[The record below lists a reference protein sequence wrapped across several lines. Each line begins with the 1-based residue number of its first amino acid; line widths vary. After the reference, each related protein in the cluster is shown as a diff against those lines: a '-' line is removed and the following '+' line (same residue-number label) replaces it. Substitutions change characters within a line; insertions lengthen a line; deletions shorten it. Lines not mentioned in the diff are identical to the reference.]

1 MFLNVCMYVFQTE
14 CLQLDCIVGRT
25 MLLEEPRLS
34 HVVTCSFY
42 LFCTCLP
49 SSSDDSASCGKPSH
63 CPVTCSH
70 DTIELLSDGLCC
82 VITCP
87 PEDRGLCLPD
97 LGCGCSF
104 WPNSCLG
111 ECSWN
116 EWGGSACRWP
126 PVQGWATPAVYS
138 YLCMVRQACGCFL
151 NCCVVVPSLGSAHWS
166 RMKGNGSTCFCLKNA
181 NFFLKC
187 VL

>member
-1 MFLNVCMYVFQTE
+1 MLTCPWPEPSACWLDGSLDSVHCSFAYQCWMFLNVCMYVFQTE

-70 DTIELLSDGLCC
+70 DTLELLSDGLCC

-116 EWGGSACRWP
+116 E
-126 PVQGWATPAVYS
+126 
-138 YLCMVRQACGCFL
+138 
-151 NCCVVVPSLGSAHWS
+151 
-166 RMKGNGSTCFCLKNA
+166 
-181 NFFLKC
+181 
-187 VL
+187 

>member
-1 MFLNVCMYVFQTE
+1 MFACMCSKLNVYNLIALLGGLCCWRSQD
-14 CLQLDCIVGRT
+14 CLTWLPV
-25 MLLEEPRLS
+25 LS
-34 HVVTCSFY
+34 T
-42 LFCTCLP
+42 
-49 SSSDDSASCGKPSH
+49 SSAHAYPLHLMIPLSCGKPSH

-70 DTIELLSDGLCC
+70 DTLELLSDGLCC

-116 EWGGSACRWP
+116 EWGGSACRWL